1 MRIFFILLITISL
14 YAEGLVTHI
23 TDVSNNVITTDAFLK
38 KGISGIVLCP
48 YEKEKII
55 CARCVSAGENKAVL
69 YSYKALKNDAFALP
83 IVLPKK
89 NDEVIFGKNYKRIA
103 IIAPNLQTYL
113 KLKKRFST
121 FSIIPIDVLGV
132 FLEDEPTKEDFIN
145 FAKKMDI
152 GMYIFALD
160 KLYEVDA
167 LSFYA
172 INEEDF
178 SFKGKFKLPFY
189 TSYNFDFDMKNP
201 INYYK
206 SMIKE

>member
-1 MRIFFILLITISL
+1 MRIFFILLFTISL
-14 YAEGLVTHI
+14 YAGGLVTQI
-23 TDVSNNVITTDAFLK
+23 TNVSGNVITTEAHLK

-48 YEKEKII
+48 YEKEEII
-55 CARCVSAGENKAVL
+55 CARCVSAGENKALL

-83 IVLPKK
+83 VVFPKK
-89 NDEVIFGKNYKRIA
+89 GDKVIFGKNYKRIM
-103 IIAPNLQTYL
+103 IIAPNLETYL
-113 KLKKRFST
+113 KLKNRFKNFT
-121 FSIIPIDVLGV
+121 IIPVDLLGA
-132 FLEDEPTKEDFIN
+132 FLEDEPTKADFIN

-178 SFKGKFKLPFY
+178 EFKGKFKLPFY
-189 TSYNFDFDMKNP
+189 TSYPFDFDIKNP
-201 INYYK
+201 VSYYK